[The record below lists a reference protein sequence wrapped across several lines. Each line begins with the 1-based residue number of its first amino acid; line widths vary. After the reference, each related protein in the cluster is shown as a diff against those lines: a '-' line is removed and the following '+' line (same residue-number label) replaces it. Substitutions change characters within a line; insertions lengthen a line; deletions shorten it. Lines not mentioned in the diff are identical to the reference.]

1 MGEPIAIAYQRVIV
15 SGNEPIV
22 TRWRYPPQA
31 ISPCDES
38 DPRHADKVGFV
49 HLMKPLRPEL
59 HNRRSFIITAAAA
72 GACLAPL
79 LKAAGALAQPA
90 DIAPFERTPLF
101 ETELKKLLA
110 GAVPTDGKITVD
122 LPEMAENGNFV
133 PITMSVDSPMTDAD
147 HVRAIHILSSGNPV
161 AHVATFRLSPLN
173 GRARVQSRM
182 RLARSQDVVVL
193 AELSNGEITMSTMT
207 VKVTLGGC
215 QT

>member
-1 MGEPIAIAYQRVIV
+1 MNEPIAIPRHCVIV

-22 TRWRYPPQA
+22 TRWRQPPQA
-31 ISPCDES
+31 IYSGDRS
-38 DPRHADKVGFV
+38 DPRHASKVVFV
-49 HLMKPLRPEL
+49 HLMKALRPEL
-59 HNRRSFIITAAAA
+59 LNRRSFIITAAA

-79 LKAAGALAQPA
+79 LKSATALAQTA
-90 DIAPFERTPLF
+90 DTAPFERTPLF
-101 ETELKKLLA
+101 ETELKTLLA

-133 PITMSVDSPMTDAD
+133 PITMTVDSPMTDAD

-173 GRARVQSRM
+173 GRARVQSRI